1 MSPPNPPSDA
11 LRKQLWLGHLPLAD
25 RVVRQFC
32 STPQLM
38 EDAAQEVKLALWEAS
53 ALWDS
58 SLEETFNHYAW
69 LVMRRK
75 LLFFL
80 TVKAIERPRLSRLEQ
95 EIMNGLRLNLAAGQM
110 ISCKTIDQISAESGI
125 TRFRLT
131 QIVSFWYKSRLAI
144 TACSVDQISDLV
156 GSDEYQENAKEL
168 QMLDE
173 CMSLL
178 PDRDQQIIRAR
189 YLKDPK
195 ATLGDLSNL
204 LGVSIERVRQLE
216 ARSMK
221 NLRKYLEQR
230 LGKSQ

>member
-1 MSPPNPPSDA
+1 
-11 LRKQLWLGHLPLAD
+11 
-25 RVVRQFC
+25 
-32 STPQLM
+32 M